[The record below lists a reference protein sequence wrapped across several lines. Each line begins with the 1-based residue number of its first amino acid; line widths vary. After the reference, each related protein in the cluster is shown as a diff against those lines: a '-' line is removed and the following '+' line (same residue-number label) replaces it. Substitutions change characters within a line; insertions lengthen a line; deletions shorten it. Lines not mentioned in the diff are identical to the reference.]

1 VCDGIRR
8 AGLRCRANH
17 SMTIWVILPAAAV
30 CVSVAYYVAGTL
42 AAIRFARRMNSPLP
56 PLPKIPPRVTVLK
69 PLHGSSNS
77 LATNL
82 VSFLEIAYPRADFYF
97 GVESYEDAATEVPV
111 ALRQRY
117 QYANITLVVG
127 EEPDCSNRKIAK
139 LVKMADRAEKAEVFV
154 LSDADVSVERDY
166 LKRIVGE
173 LIADEKIG
181 IVTCAYRARPGGSL
195 ASRLEALYVN
205 TDFLPQILLAEMIEP
220 MHYALGATIAIKR
233 PVLEAAGGF
242 RAVKD
247 MLADDFYLGN
257 FTNTQG
263 YEIRLSNS
271 LVTLTCEEKS
281 FAEFW
286 NHQLRWARTYRTV
299 RPISIATIL
308 MHGPFWAL
316 MLVAVSRGSA
326 AAFAALVLVVAARL
340 AMSAAIVARVLKMP
354 EMLTEL
360 WIVPFKDLIM
370 TGVWFTSL
378 LSNNVM
384 WAGRKFKVFRGG
396 VMQEVKS

>member
-1 VCDGIRR
+1 
-8 AGLRCRANH
+8 
-17 SMTIWVILPAAAV
+17 
-30 CVSVAYYVAGTL
+30 
-42 AAIRFARRMNSPLP
+42 
-56 PLPKIPPRVTVLK
+56 VTVLK

-77 LATNL
+77 LAANL
-82 VSFLEIAYPRADFYF
+82 VSFLEIAYPRVDFYF
-97 GVESYEDAATEVPV
+97 GVENYEDTAAEVPV

-117 QYANITLVVG
+117 QYANITLVIG
-127 EEPDCSNRKIAK
+127 EEPNCSNRKIAK

-154 LSDADVSVERDY
+154 LSDADVSVDRDY

-173 LIADEKIG
+173 LIADERTG
-181 IVTCAYRARPGGSL
+181 IVTCAYRARPGGSF

-205 TDFLPQILLAEMIEP
+205 TDFLPQILFAEMIEP

-242 RAVKD
+242 RAVKN

-257 FTNTQG
+257 FTNTRG
-263 YEIRLSNS
+263 YEIKLSDS
-271 LVTLTCEEKS
+271 LVTLTCEEKT

-316 MLVAVSRGSA
+316 VLLLTSGFSA
-326 AAFAALVLVVAARL
+326 AAFATLVLVLAARL
-340 AMSAAIVARVLKMP
+340 AMSAAIVGSVIKMP
-354 EMLTEL
+354 EMFSQL
-360 WIVPFKDLIM
+360 WLVPIKDLIM

-378 LSNNVM
+378 LSNKVM
-384 WAGRKFKVFRGG
+384 WAGRKFKVIRGG
-396 VMQEVKS
+396 AMHEVKS

>member
-1 VCDGIRR
+1 M
-8 AGLRCRANH
+8 A
-17 SMTIWVILPAAAV
+17 LPAAAV
-30 CVSVAYYVAGTL
+30 CVSMFYY
-42 AAIRFARRMNSPLP
+42 AAATIAAVRFARRSTSPLP
-56 PLPKIPPRVTVLK
+56 PLPKVPPRVTVLK

-77 LATNL
+77 LAANL
-82 VSFLEIAYPRADFYF
+82 VSFLEIAYPRVDFYF
-97 GVESYEDAATEVPV
+97 GVENYEDTAAEVPV

-117 QYANITLVVG
+117 QYANITLVIG

-154 LSDADVSVERDY
+154 LSDADVSVDRDY

-173 LIADEKIG
+173 LIADEKTG
-181 IVTCAYRARPGGSL
+181 IVTCAYRARPGGSF

-205 TDFLPQILLAEMIEP
+205 TDFLPQILFAEMIEP

-242 RAVKD
+242 RAVKN

-263 YEIRLSNS
+263 FEIKLSDS
-271 LVTLTCEEKS
+271 LVTLTCEEKT
-281 FAEFW
+281 FGEFW

-299 RPISIATIL
+299 RPVSIATIL

-316 MLVAVSRGSA
+316 VLLLTSGFSA
-326 AAFAALVLVVAARL
+326 AAFATLVLVLAARL
-340 AMSAAIVARVLKMP
+340 AMSAAIVGSVIKMP
-354 EMLTEL
+354 EMFSQL
-360 WIVPFKDLIM
+360 WLVPIKDLIM

-378 LSNNVM
+378 LSNKVM
-384 WAGRKFKVFRGG
+384 WAGRKFKVIRGG
-396 VMQEVKS
+396 AMHEVKS

>member
-1 VCDGIRR
+1 
-8 AGLRCRANH
+8 
-17 SMTIWVILPAAAV
+17 MTIWMALPAAAV
-30 CVSVAYYVAGTL
+30 CVSMFYY
-42 AAIRFARRMNSPLP
+42 AAATIAAVRFARRSTSPLP
-56 PLPKIPPRVTVLK
+56 PLPKVPPRVTVLK

-77 LATNL
+77 LAANL
-82 VSFLEIAYPRADFYF
+82 VSFLELAYPRVDFYF
-97 GVESYEDAATEVPV
+97 GVENYEDTAAEVPV

-117 QYANITLVVG
+117 QYANITLVIG

-154 LSDADVSVERDY
+154 LSDADVSVDRDY

-173 LIADEKIG
+173 LIADEKTG
-181 IVTCAYRARPGGSL
+181 IVTCAYRARPGGSF

-205 TDFLPQILLAEMIEP
+205 TDFLPQILFAEMIEP

-242 RAVKD
+242 RAVKN

-263 YEIRLSNS
+263 FEIKLSDS
-271 LVTLTCEEKS
+271 LVTLTCEEKT
-281 FAEFW
+281 FGEFW

-299 RPISIATIL
+299 RPVSIATIL

-316 MLVAVSRGSA
+316 VLLLTSGFSA
-326 AAFAALVLVVAARL
+326 AAFATLVLVLAARL
-340 AMSAAIVARVLKMP
+340 AMSAAIVGSVIKMP
-354 EMLTEL
+354 EMFSQL
-360 WIVPFKDLIM
+360 WLVPIKDLIM

-378 LSNNVM
+378 LSNKVM
-384 WAGRKFKVFRGG
+384 WAGRKFKVIRGG
-396 VMQEVKS
+396 AMHEVKS

>member
-1 VCDGIRR
+1 M
-8 AGLRCRANH
+8 A
-17 SMTIWVILPAAAV
+17 LPAAAV
-30 CVSVAYYVAGTL
+30 CVSMFYY
-42 AAIRFARRMNSPLP
+42 AAATIAAVRFARRSTSPLP
-56 PLPKIPPRVTVLK
+56 PLPKVPPRVTVLK

-77 LATNL
+77 LAANL
-82 VSFLEIAYPRADFYF
+82 VSFLELAYPRVDFYF
-97 GVESYEDAATEVPV
+97 GVENYEDTAAEVPV

-117 QYANITLVVG
+117 QYANITLVIG

-154 LSDADVSVERDY
+154 LSDADVSVDRDY

-173 LIADEKIG
+173 LIADEKTG
-181 IVTCAYRARPGGSL
+181 IVTCAYRARPGGSF

-205 TDFLPQILLAEMIEP
+205 TDFLPQILFAEMIEP

-242 RAVKD
+242 RAVKN

-263 YEIRLSNS
+263 FEIKLSDS
-271 LVTLTCEEKS
+271 LVTLTCEEKT
-281 FAEFW
+281 FGEFW

-299 RPISIATIL
+299 RPVSIATIL

-316 MLVAVSRGSA
+316 VLLLTSGFSA
-326 AAFAALVLVVAARL
+326 AAFATLVLVLAARL
-340 AMSAAIVARVLKMP
+340 AMSAAIVGSVIKMP
-354 EMLTEL
+354 EMFSQL
-360 WIVPFKDLIM
+360 WLVPIKDLIM

-378 LSNNVM
+378 LSNKVM
-384 WAGRKFKVFRGG
+384 WAGRKFKVIRGG
-396 VMQEVKS
+396 AMHEVKS

>member
-1 VCDGIRR
+1 
-8 AGLRCRANH
+8 
-17 SMTIWVILPAAAV
+17 MTIWMALPAAAV
-30 CVSVAYYVAGTL
+30 CVSMFYY
-42 AAIRFARRMNSPLP
+42 AAATIAAVRFARRSTSPLP
-56 PLPKIPPRVTVLK
+56 PLPKVPPRVTVLK

-77 LATNL
+77 LAANL
-82 VSFLEIAYPRADFYF
+82 VSFLEIAYPRVDFYF
-97 GVESYEDAATEVPV
+97 GVENYEDTAAEVPV

-117 QYANITLVVG
+117 QYANITLVIG

-154 LSDADVSVERDY
+154 LSDADVPVDRDY

-173 LIADEKIG
+173 LIADEKTG
-181 IVTCAYRARPGGSL
+181 IVTCAYRARPGGSF

-205 TDFLPQILLAEMIEP
+205 TDFLPQILFAEMIEP

-242 RAVKD
+242 RAVKN

-263 YEIRLSNS
+263 FEIKLSDS
-271 LVTLTCEEKS
+271 LVTLTCEEKT
-281 FAEFW
+281 FGEFW

-299 RPISIATIL
+299 RPVSIATIL

-316 MLVAVSRGSA
+316 VLLLTSGFSA
-326 AAFAALVLVVAARL
+326 AAFATLVLVLAARL
-340 AMSAAIVARVLKMP
+340 AMSAAIVGSVIKMP
-354 EMLTEL
+354 EMFSQL
-360 WIVPFKDLIM
+360 WLVPIKDLIM

-378 LSNNVM
+378 LSNKVM
-384 WAGRKFKVFRGG
+384 WAGRKFKVIRGG
-396 VMQEVKS
+396 AMHEVKS

>member
-1 VCDGIRR
+1 MSMGSSVRSESGAREPFDDNLDGITGGGGVRVDVLLRR
-8 AGLRCRANH
+8 GHGRRNQVREAH
-17 SMTIWVILPAAAV
+17 DFSPAAAAEDPAARDGAEAAAWQQQFAGGQPRQLSGNR
-30 CVSVAYYVAGTL
+30 VS
-42 AAIRFARRMNSPLP
+42 ARRLLFWRRQLRGP
-56 PLPKIPPRVTVLK
+56 
-69 PLHGSSNS
+69 
-77 LATNL
+77 
-82 VSFLEIAYPRADFYF
+82 
-97 GVESYEDAATEVPV
+97 AAEVPV

-181 IVTCAYRARPGGSL
+181 IVTCAYRARPGGSF

-233 PVLEAAGGF
+233 QVLEAAGGF
-242 RAVKD
+242 RAVKN

-257 FTNTQG
+257 FTNAQG
-263 YEIRLSNS
+263 YEIKLSDS

-281 FAEFW
+281 FRRVLE
-286 NHQLRWARTYRTV
+286 
-299 RPISIATIL
+299 P
-308 MHGPFWAL
+308 
-316 MLVAVSRGSA
+316 SA
-326 AAFAALVLVVAARL
+326 ALGAHLPHRAPDQHRDHPDAWPVLGAGAAADFARQRGGLCDV
-340 AMSAAIVARVLKMP
+340 
-354 EMLTEL
+354 
-360 WIVPFKDLIM
+360 
-370 TGVWFTSL
+370 G
-378 LSNNVM
+378 
-384 WAGRKFKVFRGG
+384 AGRRGAPRDVG
-396 VMQEVKS
+396 GDCRHACSRCPRC

>member
-1 VCDGIRR
+1 
-8 AGLRCRANH
+8 
-17 SMTIWVILPAAAV
+17 MTIWTVLPAAAV
-30 CVSVAYYVAGTL
+30 CVSMFYYIAATV
-42 AAIRFARRMNSPLP
+42 AAIRFARRGTTPLP
-56 PLPKIPPRVTVLK
+56 PIPKVPPRVAVLK

-77 LATNL
+77 LAANL
-82 VSFLEIAYPRADFYF
+82 VSFLEIAYPRIDFYF
-97 GVESYEDAATEVPV
+97 GVHNYEDPAAEVPV

-117 QYANITLVVG
+117 QHAGITLLVG

-139 LVKMADRAEKAEVFV
+139 LIRMADRAEKAEIFV

-173 LIADEKIG
+173 LMSDEKIG
-181 IVTCAYRARPGGSL
+181 IVTCAYRARPGGSI

-233 PVLEAAGGF
+233 KVLEAAGGF
-242 RAVKD
+242 RAVKN

-257 FTNTQG
+257 FTNAQG
-263 YEIRLSNS
+263 YEIKLSDS

-286 NHQLRWARTYRTV
+286 HHQLRWARTYRTV
-299 RPISIATIL
+299 RPISIATVM

-316 MLVAVSRGSA
+316 ILLAMTRGSA
-326 AAFAALVLVVAARL
+326 AALATLVLVVAARL
-340 AMSAAIVARVLKMP
+340 AMSAAIVGRVLKMP
-354 EMLTEL
+354 EMLSEL
-360 WIVPFKDLIM
+360 WMVPFKDLIM
-370 TGVWFTSL
+370 TGVWFASL
-378 LSNNVM
+378 FSNKVK
-384 WAGRKFKVFRGG
+384 WAGREFKVVRGG
-396 VMQEVKS
+396 AMREVKG

>member
-1 VCDGIRR
+1 
-8 AGLRCRANH
+8 
-17 SMTIWVILPAAAV
+17 MTIWTVLPAAAV
-30 CVSVAYYVAGTL
+30 CVSMFYYIAATV
-42 AAIRFARRMNSPLP
+42 AAIRFARRGTTPLP
-56 PLPKIPPRVTVLK
+56 PIPKVPPRVAVLK

-77 LATNL
+77 LAANL
-82 VSFLEIAYPRADFYF
+82 VSFLEIAYPRIDFYF
-97 GVESYEDAATEVPV
+97 GVHNYEDPAAEVPV

-117 QYANITLVVG
+117 QHAGITLLVG

-139 LVKMADRAEKAEVFV
+139 LIRMADRAEKAEIFV

-173 LIADEKIG
+173 LMSDEKIG
-181 IVTCAYRARPGGSL
+181 IVTCAYRARPGGSI

-233 PVLEAAGGF
+233 KVLEAAGGF
-242 RAVKD
+242 RAVKN

-257 FTNTQG
+257 FTNAQG
-263 YEIRLSNS
+263 YEIKLSDS

-286 NHQLRWARTYRTV
+286 HHQLRWARTYRTV
-299 RPISIATIL
+299 RPISIATVM

-316 MLVAVSRGSA
+316 ILLVMTRGSA
-326 AAFAALVLVVAARL
+326 AALATLVLVVAARL
-340 AMSAAIVARVLKMP
+340 AMSAAIVGRVLKMP
-354 EMLTEL
+354 EMLSEL
-360 WIVPFKDLIM
+360 WMVPFKDLIM
-370 TGVWFTSL
+370 TGVWFASL
-378 LSNNVM
+378 FSNKVK
-384 WAGRKFKVFRGG
+384 WAGREFKVVRGG
-396 VMQEVKS
+396 AMREVKG